1 MRKSRLVVTIVLL
14 CSLVFAP
21 FNHAYANTSSLSNTQ
36 DACLEETQSFLYA
49 NSEIYL
55 LSSNQHKA
63 DIGIA
68 PRPYLPFIY
77 SAEETY
83 AWLGE
88 EVSNEIRDLDEGYL
102 YVLNEETKQF
112 TKILNRTAHS
122 FAESNDYLF
131 VATDEQEIVRTNYLG
146 LEPTVIYK
154 ATFGDLAALNYNNAI
169 LCFSDGNMII
179 QLDTITGVAVEL
191 LAMDRVTYV
200 YPYEDGHMLLRNED
214 DVMFHYDIEKEQL
227 TDLQYDY
234 ESSSL
239 LRDSSIPVIS
249 SSSDMLTVNSEG
261 SILMTIT
268 DPEFVSLPMAA
279 FPHGSYFTRTG
290 TACINHNNCRQ
301 YAYTN
306 QCDGF
311 ARYVSEHYYHVSGGA
326 NTAPYFD
333 YDDTWSDYP
342 QYYQFSSTSNLRSF
356 FDELHKG
363 VYVRVSSKSKANDTK
378 GQGTHSYVYVAH
390 DNLGAILYEANLDA
404 QCGVTYSYHYYSDL
418 LSDYPYFFGWVN
430 HNREGTASHRDE
442 TYHKICCGNSGCA
455 AYVIEEHTYIYSA
468 GVYECSGCGY
478 MTDSPML
485 NLIQDEN
492 LYALSPSSSNRI
504 VSSPKLE

>member
-1 MRKSRLVVTIVLL
+1 MRKSRLVVAIVLL

-55 LSSNQHKA
+55 LSSNQHKE

-179 QLDTITGVAVEL
+179 QLDTITGVALEL

-227 TDLQYDY
+227 TELIDDY
-234 ESSSL
+234 EVSRL
-239 LRDSSIPVIS
+239 LDDSTIFVMPYNTEI
-249 SSSDMLTVNSEG
+249 LTSE
-261 SILMTIT
+261 SAEYAANRST
-268 DPEFVSLPMAA
+268 DPEFVSLPMIG
-279 FPHGSYFTRTG
+279 FMPGSYFTVSG
-290 TACINHNNCRQ
+290 TACLNHSNDDYSNCRR
-301 YAYTN
+301 YACTN

-311 ARYVSEHYYHVSGGA
+311 ARYVSEHYYHVSGGEW
-326 NTAPYFD
+326 TAPYSVYGD
-333 YDDTWSDYP
+333 RISNYP
-342 QYYQFSSTSNLRSF
+342 QYYSFGSESNLRSF
-356 FDELHKG
+356 FNKLNKG
-363 VYVRVSSKSKANDTK
+363 VYVRVSSRNAANDTG
-378 GQGTHSYVYVAH
+378 GQGTHSYVYIAH
-390 DNLGAILYEANLDA
+390 DSQGAILYEANTDN
-404 QCGVTYSYHYYSDL
+404 QCGVKYHYRTYDDL
-418 LSDYPYFFGWVN
+418 LSRYAYFFGWVN
-430 HNREGTASHRDE
+430 HNQEGTATQRDD
-442 TYHKICCGNSGCA
+442 TYHKVCCGNSGCA
-455 AYVIEEHTYIYSA
+455 AYIIEEHTYTYSA

-478 MTDSPML
+478 MTDTPML
-485 NLIQDEN
+485 NLTQDERFYT
-492 LYALSPSSSNRI
+492 L
-504 VSSPKLE
+504 PKLQPAE